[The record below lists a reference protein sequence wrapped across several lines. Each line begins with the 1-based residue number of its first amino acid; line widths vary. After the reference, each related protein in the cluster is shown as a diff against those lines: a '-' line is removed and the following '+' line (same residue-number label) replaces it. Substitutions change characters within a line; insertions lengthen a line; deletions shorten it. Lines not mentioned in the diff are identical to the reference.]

1 MIVDKLKIP
10 KGIIFVLI
18 GAFLISFSPVFVN
31 LVDLEPT
38 VSGFYRMFIGS
49 IGLIIFCLIKYKKL
63 PSVKRIPKYLIF
75 AAIFFTLD
83 LWFWHRS
90 IIFVGPGLSTLLANL
105 QVLILP
111 FLALIFFKQ
120 PANRF
125 QIISVF
131 IGLIGLFLI
140 TSDNWIIAPDTYK
153 IGIFFGVLTGFSYA
167 GYLISMKFSSF
178 SNKDLSTPVFN
189 LLIIS
194 IISSLFLI
202 AIIGLEKESL
212 VIDSS
217 RDFMLLFCYGF
228 LSHVVGWYF
237 ILTGLET
244 ISAVTTGLILLSQPI
259 FSYFWDVILFE
270 KDILTREYFGI
281 FIILLAMII
290 CISSEKYSEN
300 RVSN

>member
-1 MIVDKLKIP
+1 
-10 KGIIFVLI
+10 
-18 GAFLISFSPVFVN
+18 
-31 LVDLEPT
+31 
-38 VSGFYRMFIGS
+38 
-49 IGLIIFCLIKYKKL
+49 
-63 PSVKRIPKYLIF
+63 
-75 AAIFFTLD
+75 
-83 LWFWHRS
+83 
-90 IIFVGPGLSTLLANL
+90 
-105 QVLILP
+105 
-111 FLALIFFKQ
+111 
-120 PANRF
+120 
-125 QIISVF
+125 
-131 IGLIGLFLI
+131 
-140 TSDNWIIAPDTYK
+140 
-153 IGIFFGVLTGFSYA
+153 
-167 GYLISMKFSSF
+167 MKFSSF

-212 VIDSS
+212 VIDSY
-217 RDFMLLFCYGF
+217 RDLIFLFCYGF
-228 LSHVVGWYF
+228 LSHVAGWYF

-259 FSYFWDVILFE
+259 FSYLWDVILFE